1 MASLLGALSP
11 CLAAVASPFGAALE
25 TRSSVS
31 IPDMFLMVVGTSQVH
46 VLEGT
51 EEIPWCLV
59 YLGTRVRL
67 LLQVACLRPVLPIQV
82 SSPSAQPLPIRT
94 PQQHRSSR
102 GSLPSATAP
111 AGGGGVG
118 AALSWLSSSQDP
130 VREQRSNC

>member
-1 MASLLGALSP
+1 MASLLGALPP

-31 IPDMFLMVVGTSQVH
+31 IPDMFLMVVGSSQVH

-59 YLGTRVRL
+59 YLGMRVRL

-82 SSPSAQPLPIRT
+82 SSPSAPAPAHQNPT
-94 PQQHRSSR
+94 AAQVFSGFSPQRYCT
-102 GSLPSATAP
+102 GGGWGAGWGLPSP
-111 AGGGGVG
+111 G
-118 AALSWLSSSQDP
+118 
-130 VREQRSNC
+130 